1 MKELVTIA
9 CALALMGCQHTKTQ
23 AKDNSN
29 PDRTRT
35 VCKQLADERTV
46 EVLPFEKKGCH
57 VQYTKFSTA
66 KTIAKAQ
73 GEKDFCLKVKDR
85 IVTNLTNSGF
95 VCE

>member
-1 MKELVTIA
+1 MRRLLLIPFLFS
-9 CALALMGCQHTKTQ
+9 LAACQHTNMEKV
-23 AKDNSN
+23 ASH
-29 PDRTRT
+29 PDRTI
-35 VCKQLADERTV
+35 CKQRTDERTV
-46 EVLPFEKKGCH
+46 EILPFEEKGCH

-73 GEKDFCLKVKDR
+73 GEKGFCLKVKEK

>member
-1 MKELVTIA
+1 MTRLL
-9 CALALMGCQHTKTQ
+9 LALLVLALLGCQHTKTQ
-23 AKDNSN
+23 TNEKTH
-29 PDRTRT
+29 PDRTI
-35 VCKQLADERTV
+35 CKQLADERTV

-73 GEKDFCLKVKDR
+73 GERDFCLKVKDR

>member
-1 MKELVTIA
+1 MRWLVLLLSIFTFA
-9 CALALMGCQHTKTQ
+9 ACQHTSSTTAE
-23 AKDNSN
+23 AKPTN
-29 PDRTRT
+29 RTI
-35 VCKQLADERTV
+35 CKQLADERTV

-73 GEKDFCLKVKDR
+73 GEKDFCIKVKDR
-85 IVTNLTNSGF
+85 IVTNLTHSGF

>member
-1 MKELVTIA
+1 MKWLLLASLV
-9 CALALMGCQHTKTQ
+9 LALLGCQHTKTQ
-23 AKDNSN
+23 TKDNLHA
-29 PDRTRT
+29 DRTI
-35 VCKQLADERTV
+35 CKQLTDERTV
-46 EVLPFEKKGCH
+46 EVLPLEKKGCH

>member
-1 MKELVTIA
+1 MKRLLFA
-9 CALALMGCQHTKTQ
+9 PFLLALMACQHKTVV
-23 AKDNSN
+23 KESSP
-29 PDRTRT
+29 PDRT
-35 VCKQLADERTV
+35 VCKQRADERTV
-46 EVLPFEKKGCH
+46 EILPFEKTGCH

-73 GEKDFCLKVKDR
+73 GEKDFCLKVKER

>member
-1 MKELVTIA
+1 MKRLLLFSFV
-9 CALALMGCQHTKTQ
+9 LALISCQHTKPQ
-23 AKDNSN
+23 AKDETHT
-29 PDRTRT
+29 DRT
-35 VCKQLADERTV
+35 VCKQLKDERTV